1 MKTIKSLLL
10 FGLFLLSFP
19 LSIQAQDTLDYIV
32 AVVGKDII
40 LNSELK
46 LQTEFY
52 LTQTGQKIN
61 FAKEL
66 DQLRKTLLE
75 QMIND
80 RILLIQAQKDTL
92 LKVNDKEIDQSLES
106 QLSKIKSQFPNEE
119 AFQRE
124 LKAEGLTETELRRTY
139 RGQIQ
144 EQLLRDKLI
153 SSRLSKVNISSRE
166 VKEFYDIFKDSLPE
180 QPESAKLSQIFFKI
194 EPSQGTI
201 DSLKN
206 LTQMILEKAKA
217 GEDFSELAKKYSEDL
232 SSKEGGD
239 LGFLKK
245 GEILPEFEEKAF
257 SLNPG
262 EISEVVQT
270 NLGFHII
277 KLDEK
282 KDEQI
287 HVHHIL
293 IKIQP
298 SPADSARVL
307 SLADSLYQRIKNGA
321 DFVQMVKDY
330 SQDEDSK
337 KKGGELDWL
346 PLTQLPPELKD
357 KISQAEIGQIV
368 PPVTAEDGVYILKVL
383 DKKKQRKLSLE
394 EDYDTIKEMA
404 KRKKASNEIMKWI
417 DALKEKTYV
426 EVRI

>member
-1 MKTIKSLLL
+1 MKIIKSIFLLS
-10 FGLFLLSFP
+10 LFLLSFP
-19 LSIQAQDTLDYIV
+19 LSVPAQDTLDYVV
-32 AVVGKDII
+32 AVVGKEII

-46 LQTEFY
+46 LQLEIY
-52 LTQTGQKIN
+52 LTQTGQKISS
-61 FAKEL
+61 AQEL
-66 DQLRKTLLE
+66 DQLKKNLLD

-80 RILLIQAQKDTL
+80 RLLLIQAQKDTL
-92 LKVNDKEIDQSLES
+92 LKVSDKEIDQTLES

-124 LKAEGLTETELRRTY
+124 LKAEGLTEAELRRTY

-166 VKEFYDIFKDSLPE
+166 VKEFYQNYKDSLPE
-180 QPESAKLSQIFFKI
+180 QSESAKLSQIFFKI
-194 EPSQGTI
+194 EPSQRTI
-201 DSLKN
+201 DSLKS
-206 LTQMILEKAKA
+206 LSRMILEKAKA
-217 GEDFSELAKKYSEDL
+217 GEDFSELAKKYSEDP
-232 SSKEGGD
+232 SAKEGGD

-262 EISEVVQT
+262 EISDVVQT
-270 NLGFHII
+270 PLGFHII

-307 SLADSLYQRIKNGA
+307 SLADSLYQRLKNGA
-321 DFVQMVKDY
+321 DFVQVVKSY

-346 PLTQLPPELKD
+346 PLAQLPEELKD

-368 PPVTAEDGVYILKVL
+368 PPVVAEGGVYILKVL

-394 EDYDTIKEMA
+394 DDYDTIKDLA
-404 KRKKASNEIMKWI
+404 RRKKASDEIMKWI
-417 DALKEKTYV
+417 DTLKERTYV

>member
-1 MKTIKSLLL
+1 MKIIKSIFFL
-10 FGLFLLSFP
+10 GLFLLSFP
-19 LSIQAQDTLDYIV
+19 LPVLAQDTLDYVV
-32 AVVGKDII
+32 AVVGKEII

-46 LQTEFY
+46 LQLEIY
-52 LTQTGQKIN
+52 LTQTGQKISSVQ
-61 FAKEL
+61 EL
-66 DQLRKTLLE
+66 DQLKKNLLD

-80 RILLIQAQKDTL
+80 RLLLIQAQKDTL
-92 LKVNDKEIDQSLES
+92 LKVSDKEIDQTLES
-106 QLSKIKSQFPNEE
+106 QLSKIKSQFPNDE

-124 LKAEGLTETELRRTY
+124 LKTEGLTEAELRRTY

-180 QPESAKLSQIFFKI
+180 QSESAKLSQIFFKI
-194 EPSQGTI
+194 EPSQNTK
-201 DSLKN
+201 DSLKSF
-206 LTQMILEKAKA
+206 TQTLAQKAKA
-217 GEDFSELAKKYSEDL
+217 GEDFSELAKKYSEDP
-232 SSKEGGD
+232 SSKEGGN

-270 NLGFHII
+270 TLGFHII

-282 KDEQI
+282 KDDQI

-307 SLADSLYQRIKNGA
+307 SLADSLYQRLKNGA

-346 PLTQLPPELKD
+346 PLAQLPPELKD
-357 KISQAEIGQIV
+357 KISQTEIGQII
-368 PPVTAEDGVYILKVL
+368 PPVTAEDGVYVLKVL

-394 EDYDTIKEMA
+394 EDYDTIKEIA

-417 DALKEKTYV
+417 DTLKERTYV

>member
-1 MKTIKSLLL
+1 MKIIKNLLL
-10 FGLFLLSFP
+10 LCLFLLSFP
-19 LSIQAQDTLDYIV
+19 LSVPAQDTLDYVV

-46 LQTEFY
+46 LQTEIY
-52 LTQTGQKIN
+52 LTQTGQKISSPQ
-61 FAKEL
+61 EL
-66 DQLRKTLLE
+66 DQLKKNLLE

-80 RILLIQAQKDTL
+80 RLLLIQAQKDTL
-92 LKVNDKEIDQSLES
+92 LKVSDKEIDQTLES

-166 VKEFYDIFKDSLPE
+166 VKEFYDNFKDSLPE

-206 LTQMILEKAKA
+206 LTQMILEKAKT
-217 GEDFSELAKKYSEDL
+217 GEDFSELAKKYSEDP
-232 SSKEGGD
+232 SAKEGGD
-239 LGFLKK
+239 LGFLKR

-257 SLNPG
+257 SLKPG
-262 EISEVVQT
+262 EISDVVQT
-270 NLGFHII
+270 PLGFHII

-307 SLADSLYQRIKNGA
+307 SLADSVYQKLKSGA

-330 SQDEDSK
+330 SEDEDSK

-346 PLTQLPPELKD
+346 PLAQLPEELKD

>member
-1 MKTIKSLLL
+1 MKIIKSLFFL
-10 FGLFLLSFP
+10 GLFLLSFP
-19 LSIQAQDTLDYIV
+19 LPLLAQDTLDYVV
-32 AVVGKDII
+32 AVVGKEII

-46 LQTEFY
+46 LQLEIY
-52 LTQTGQKIN
+52 LTQTGQKISS
-61 FAKEL
+61 AQEL
-66 DQLRKTLLE
+66 DQLKKSLLD

-80 RILLIQAQKDTL
+80 RLLLIQAQKDTL
-92 LKVNDKEIDQSLES
+92 LKVSDKEIDQTLES

-119 AFQRE
+119 VFQRE
-124 LKAEGLTETELRRTY
+124 LKAEGLTEAELRRTY

-180 QPESAKLSQIFFKI
+180 QSESAKLSQIFLKI
-194 EPSQGTI
+194 EPSQNTK
-201 DSLKN
+201 DSLKSFAQT
-206 LTQMILEKAKA
+206 LAQKAKE
-217 GEDFSELAKKYSEDL
+217 GEDFSELAKKYSEDP
-232 SSKEGGD
+232 SAKEGGD

-262 EISEVVQT
+262 EISQVVQT
-270 NLGFHII
+270 TLGFHII

-282 KDEQI
+282 KDDQI

-307 SLADSLYQRIKNGA
+307 SLADSLYQGLKNGA

-346 PLTQLPPELKD
+346 PLAQLPPELKD
-357 KISQAEIGQIV
+357 KISQAEIGQII
-368 PPVTAEDGVYILKVL
+368 PPVTAEDGVYVLKVL

-417 DALKEKTYV
+417 DTLKERTYV

>member
-1 MKTIKSLLL
+1 MKIVKRIFLL
-10 FGLFLLSFP
+10 GLFLLSSP
-19 LSIQAQDTLDYIV
+19 RSVPAEDTLDYVV

-40 LNSELK
+40 LNTELK
-46 LQTEFY
+46 LQLEIY
-52 LTQTGQKIN
+52 LAQTGQKIGS
-61 FAKEL
+61 AQEL
-66 DQLRKTLLE
+66 DQLKKNVLN
-75 QMIND
+75 QMVAD
-80 RILLIQAQKDTL
+80 RLLLIQAQKDTL
-92 LKVNDKEIDQSLES
+92 MKVSDKEIDQALES
-106 QLSKIKSQFPNEE
+106 QVSKIKSQYPSDE
-119 AFQRE
+119 AFQKE
-124 LKAEGLTETELRRTY
+124 LKAEGLTEAELRRTY

-144 EQLLRDKLI
+144 EQLVREKLI

-166 VKEFYDIFKDSLPE
+166 VKEFYQNFQDSLPE
-180 QPESAKLSQIFFKI
+180 QSESAKLSQIFFKI
-194 EPSQGTI
+194 ESSQKTL

-206 LTQMILEKAKA
+206 LARMILEKAKA
-217 GEDFSELAKKYSEDL
+217 GEDFSELAKKYSEDP
-232 SSKEGGD
+232 SAKEGGD

-262 EISEVVQT
+262 EISDVVQT
-270 NLGFHII
+270 PLGFHII

-298 SPADSARVL
+298 SPSDSARVL
-307 SLADSLYQRIKNGA
+307 SLADSLYQRLKNGA

-346 PLTQLPPELKD
+346 ALAQLPEELKD
-357 KISQAEIGQIV
+357 KISQVEVGQIV
-368 PPVTAEDGVYILKVL
+368 APVVAEDGMYILKVL

-394 EDYDTIKEMA
+394 EDYDNIKEMA
-404 KRKKASNEIMKWI
+404 RRKKASNEIMKWI
-417 DALKEKTYV
+417 DTLKEKTYV
-426 EVRI
+426 EERI

>member
-1 MKTIKSLLL
+1 MKIIKSIFFL
-10 FGLFLLSFP
+10 GLFLLSFP
-19 LSIQAQDTLDYIV
+19 LPVLAQDTLDYVV
-32 AVVGKDII
+32 AVVGKEII

-46 LQTEFY
+46 LQLEIY
-52 LTQTGQKIN
+52 LTQTGQKISSVQ
-61 FAKEL
+61 EL
-66 DQLRKTLLE
+66 DQLKKNLLD

-80 RILLIQAQKDTL
+80 RLLLIQAQKDTL
-92 LKVNDKEIDQSLES
+92 LKVSDKEIDQTLES
-106 QLSKIKSQFPNEE
+106 QLSKIKSQFPNDE

-124 LKAEGLTETELRRTY
+124 LKTEGLTEAELRRTY

-180 QPESAKLSQIFFKI
+180 QSESAKLSQIFFKI
-194 EPSQGTI
+194 EPSQNTK
-201 DSLKN
+201 DSLKSF
-206 LTQMILEKAKA
+206 TQTLAQKAKA
-217 GEDFSELAKKYSEDL
+217 GEDFSELAKKYSEDP
-232 SSKEGGD
+232 SSKEGGN

-262 EISEVVQT
+262 EISDVVQT
-270 NLGFHII
+270 PLGFHII

-282 KDEQI
+282 KDDQI

-307 SLADSLYQRIKNGA
+307 SLADSLYQRLKNGA

-346 PLTQLPPELKD
+346 PLAQLPPELKD
-357 KISQAEIGQIV
+357 KISQTEIGQII
-368 PPVTAEDGVYILKVL
+368 PPVTAEDGVYVLKVL

-417 DALKEKTYV
+417 DTLKERTYV

>member
-1 MKTIKSLLL
+1 MKIIKSIFFL
-10 FGLFLLSFP
+10 GLFLLSFP
-19 LSIQAQDTLDYIV
+19 LPVLAQDTLDYVV
-32 AVVGKDII
+32 AVVGKEII

-46 LQTEFY
+46 LQLEIY
-52 LTQTGQKIN
+52 LTQTGQKISSVQ
-61 FAKEL
+61 EL
-66 DQLRKTLLE
+66 DQLKKNLLD

-80 RILLIQAQKDTL
+80 RLLLIQAQKDTL
-92 LKVNDKEIDQSLES
+92 LKVSDKEIDQTLES
-106 QLSKIKSQFPNEE
+106 QLSKIKSQFPNDE

-124 LKAEGLTETELRRTY
+124 LKTEGLTEAELRRTY

-180 QPESAKLSQIFFKI
+180 QSESAKLSQIFFKI
-194 EPSQGTI
+194 EPSQNTK
-201 DSLKN
+201 DSLKSF
-206 LTQMILEKAKA
+206 TQTLAQKAKA
-217 GEDFSELAKKYSEDL
+217 GEDFSELAKKYSEDP
-232 SSKEGGD
+232 SSKEGGN

-270 NLGFHII
+270 TLGFHII

-282 KDEQI
+282 KDDQI

-307 SLADSLYQRIKNGA
+307 SLADSLYQRLKNGA

-337 KKGGELDWL
+337 KKGGELGWL
-346 PLTQLPPELKD
+346 PLAQLPPELKD

-368 PPVTAEDGVYILKVL
+368 PPVVAEDGVYILKLL

-394 EDYDTIKEMA
+394 EDYDTIKDLA
-404 KRKKASNEIMKWI
+404 RRKKASDEIMKWI
-417 DALKEKTYV
+417 DTLKEKTYV
-426 EVRI
+426 EERI

>member
-1 MKTIKSLLL
+1 MNIIKRL
-10 FGLFLLSFP
+10 FFLGLFLLSFP
-19 LSIQAQDTLDYIV
+19 LPVLAQDTLDYVV
-32 AVVGKDII
+32 AVVGKEII

-46 LQTEFY
+46 LQLEIY
-52 LTQTGQKIN
+52 LTQTGQKISSVQ
-61 FAKEL
+61 EL
-66 DQLRKTLLE
+66 DQLKKNLLD

-80 RILLIQAQKDTL
+80 RLLLIQAQKDTL
-92 LKVNDKEIDQSLES
+92 LKVSDKEIDQTLES
-106 QLSKIKSQFPNEE
+106 QLSKIKSQFPNDE

-124 LKAEGLTETELRRTY
+124 LKTEGLTEAELRRTY

-180 QPESAKLSQIFFKI
+180 QSESAKLSQIFFKI
-194 EPSQGTI
+194 EPSQNTK
-201 DSLKN
+201 DSLKSF
-206 LTQMILEKAKA
+206 TQTLAQKAKA
-217 GEDFSELAKKYSEDL
+217 GEDFSELAKKYSEDP
-232 SSKEGGD
+232 SSKEGGN

-270 NLGFHII
+270 TLGFHII

-282 KDEQI
+282 KDDQI

-307 SLADSLYQRIKNGA
+307 SLADSLYQRLKNGA

-346 PLTQLPPELKD
+346 PLAQLPPELKD
-357 KISQAEIGQIV
+357 KISQTEIGQII
-368 PPVTAEDGVYILKVL
+368 PPVTAEDGVYVLKVL

-394 EDYDTIKEMA
+394 EDYDTIKEIA

-417 DALKEKTYV
+417 DTLKERTYV